1 MKNKISKK
9 RIIDQVNEVYKKK
22 NPSTYIKDFNKKKI
36 KLLVDNRKKFLLEK
50 LHLPPRIFRNSEL
63 LDLGC
68 GSGQNSIFYDWY
80 GSNCTLVEFDKS
92 SFLNTKK
99 LFEQFSQNKTTFVN
113 KDLFKFNTKKKFDF
127 VISNGVAHHT
137 HDIRKNINHAA
148 KFLKKDGIL
157 ILGIGETNGFFQRH
171 LQRHILFNVAKDNDD
186 IIKISKLLFKENL
199 LRAKKYGGR
208 SEDEIIYDTYLNP
221 KIETLSFDQVQNIF
235 NRNQLSLYSL
245 DENEFNI
252 ENLYG
257 NNSEQYKVIFKN
269 KKSFLRKN
277 YFLNSVINFSLS
289 KETKKFKSPEIDK
302 INKVNKMQNNLTNM
316 FNDQTPNNHKL
327 KEINNILKIYKNKIK
342 NIKKIDIID
351 KKNLILFLNETKKV
365 LNILKLKDNKIKI
378 EKLYSVIRK
387 NKKLFRKL
395 NGKGMNYFVGIKY

>member
-1 MKNKISKK
+1 MNNKISKK
-9 RIIDQVNEVYKKK
+9 IIDQVNEVYKEK
-22 NPSTYIKDFNKKKI
+22 NPSTYIKDFDKKKI
-36 KLLVDNRKKFLLEK
+36 KLLIDNRKKFLLEK
-50 LHLPPRIFRNSEL
+50 LHLPPRIFKNSEL

-80 GSNCTLVEFDKS
+80 GANCTLVEFDKK

-99 LFEQFSQNKTTFVN
+99 LFKQFSQNKTTFIN
-113 KDLFKFNTKKKFDF
+113 NDLFKFNTKKKFDF

-171 LQRHILFNVAKDNDD
+171 LQRHILFNVAKDHDD

-221 KIETLSFDQVQNIF
+221 KIQTLSFDQVQNIF
-235 NRNQLSLYSL
+235 NRNKLSLYSL

-257 NNSEQYKVIFKN
+257 NNSKQYKVIFKN
-269 KKSFLRKN
+269 KKKILNKDF
-277 YFLNSVINFSLS
+277 FLNSIINFSLS
-289 KETKKFKSPEIDK
+289 EESRKFKSRDMQK
-302 INKVNKMQNNLTNM
+302 INKVNRMHNNLTDM

-327 KEINNILKIYKNKIK
+327 KEIDNFLKIYKNKIK
-342 NIKKIDIID
+342 NIKKIDLID
-351 KKNLILFLNETKKV
+351 KKNLILFLNETQNI
-365 LNILKLKDNKIKI
+365 LNILKFKNNKIKI
-378 EKLYSVIRK
+378 AKLYSAIK
-387 NKKLFRKL
+387 NNKKLFRKL

>member
-1 MKNKISKK
+1 MNNKISKK
-9 RIIDQVNEVYKKK
+9 IIDQVNEVYKEK
-22 NPSTYIKDFNKKKI
+22 NPSTYIKDFDKKKI
-36 KLLVDNRKKFLLEK
+36 KLLIDNRKKFLLEK
-50 LHLPPRIFRNSEL
+50 LHLPPRIFKNSEL

-80 GSNCTLVEFDKS
+80 GANCTLVEFDKK

-99 LFEQFSQNKTTFVN
+99 LFKQFSQNKTTFIN
-113 KDLFKFNTKKKFDF
+113 NDLFKFNTKKKFDF

-171 LQRHILFNVAKDNDD
+171 LQRHILFNVAKDHDD

-221 KIETLSFDQVQNIF
+221 KIQTLSFDQVQNIF
-235 NRNQLSLYSL
+235 SKNKLSLYSL

-257 NNSEQYKVIFKN
+257 NNSKQYKVIFKN
-269 KKSFLRKN
+269 KKKILDKDF
-277 YFLNSVINFSLS
+277 FLNSIINFSLS
-289 KETKKFKSPEIDK
+289 EESRKFKSRDMQK
-302 INKVNKMQNNLTNM
+302 INKVNRMHNNLTDM

-327 KEINNILKIYKNKIK
+327 KEIDNFLKIYKNKIK
-342 NIKKIDIID
+342 NIKKIDLID
-351 KKNLILFLNETKKV
+351 KKNLILFLNETQNI
-365 LNILKLKDNKIKI
+365 LNILKFKNNKIKI
-378 EKLYSVIRK
+378 AKLYSAIK
-387 NKKLFRKL
+387 NNKKLFRKL

>member
-1 MKNKISKK
+1 MNNKISKK
-9 RIIDQVNEVYKKK
+9 IIDQVNEVYKEK
-22 NPSTYIKDFNKKKI
+22 NPSTYIKDFDKKKI
-36 KLLVDNRKKFLLEK
+36 KLLIDNRKKFLLEK
-50 LHLPPRIFRNSEL
+50 LHLPPRIFKNSEL

-80 GSNCTLVEFDKS
+80 GANCTLVEFDKK

-99 LFEQFSQNKTTFVN
+99 LFKQFSQNKTTFIN
-113 KDLFKFNTKKKFDF
+113 NDLFKFNTKKKFDF

-137 HDIRKNINHAA
+137 HDIRKNISHAA

-171 LQRHILFNVAKDNDD
+171 LQRHILFNVAKDHDD

-221 KIETLSFDQVQNIF
+221 KIQTLSFDQVQNIF
-235 NRNQLSLYSL
+235 SKNKLSLYSL

-257 NNSEQYKVIFKN
+257 NNSKQYKVIFKN
-269 KKSFLRKN
+269 KKKILDKDF
-277 YFLNSVINFSLS
+277 FLNSIINFSLS
-289 KETKKFKSPEIDK
+289 EESRKFKSRDMQK
-302 INKVNKMQNNLTNM
+302 INKVNRMHNNLTDM

-327 KEINNILKIYKNKIK
+327 KEIDSFLKIYKNKIK
-342 NIKKIDIID
+342 NIKKIDLID
-351 KKNLILFLNETKKV
+351 KKNLILFLNETQNI
-365 LNILKLKDNKIKI
+365 LNILKFKNNKIKI
-378 EKLYSVIRK
+378 AKLYSAIK
-387 NKKLFRKL
+387 NNKKLFRKL

>member
-1 MKNKISKK
+1 MNNKISKK
-9 RIIDQVNEVYKKK
+9 IIDQVNEVYKEK
-22 NPSTYIKDFNKKKI
+22 NPSTYIKDFDKKKI
-36 KLLVDNRKKFLLEK
+36 KLLIDNRKKFLLEK
-50 LHLPPRIFRNSEL
+50 LHLPPRIFKNSEL

-80 GSNCTLVEFDKS
+80 GANCTLVEFDKK

-99 LFEQFSQNKTTFVN
+99 LFKQFSQNKTTFIN
-113 KDLFKFNTKKKFDF
+113 NDLFKFNTKKKFDF

-171 LQRHILFNVAKDNDD
+171 LQRHILFNVAKDHDD

-221 KIETLSFDQVQNIF
+221 KIQTLSFDQVQNIF
-235 NRNQLSLYSL
+235 NRNKLSLYSL

-257 NNSEQYKVIFKN
+257 NNSKQYKVIFKN
-269 KKSFLRKN
+269 KKKILNKDF
-277 YFLNSVINFSLS
+277 FLNSIINFSLS
-289 KETKKFKSPEIDK
+289 RESHKFKSRDMQK
-302 INKVNKMQNNLTNM
+302 INKVNRMHNNLTDM

-327 KEINNILKIYKNKIK
+327 KEIDNFLKIYKNKIK
-342 NIKKIDIID
+342 NIKKIDLID
-351 KKNLILFLNETKKV
+351 KKNLILFLNETQNI
-365 LNILKLKDNKIKI
+365 LNILKFKNNKIKI
-378 EKLYSVIRK
+378 AKLYSAIK
-387 NKKLFRKL
+387 NNKKLFRKL

>member
-1 MKNKISKK
+1 MNNKISKK
-9 RIIDQVNEVYKKK
+9 IIDQVNEVYKEK
-22 NPSTYIKDFNKKKI
+22 NPSTYIKDFDKKKI
-36 KLLVDNRKKFLLEK
+36 KLLIDNRKKFLLEK
-50 LHLPPRIFRNSEL
+50 LHLPPRIFKNSEL

-80 GSNCTLVEFDKS
+80 GANCTLVEFDKK

-99 LFEQFSQNKTTFVN
+99 LFKQFSQNKTTFIN
-113 KDLFKFNTKKKFDF
+113 NDLFKFNTKKKFDF

-171 LQRHILFNVAKDNDD
+171 LQRHILFNVAKDHND

-221 KIETLSFDQVQNIF
+221 KIQTLSFDQVQNIF
-235 NRNQLSLYSL
+235 NRNKLSLYSL

-257 NNSEQYKVIFKN
+257 NNSKQYKVIFKN
-269 KKSFLRKN
+269 KKKILDKDF
-277 YFLNSVINFSLS
+277 FLNSIINFSLS
-289 KETKKFKSPEIDK
+289 EESRKFKSRDMQK
-302 INKVNKMQNNLTNM
+302 INKVNRMHNNLTDM

-327 KEINNILKIYKNKIK
+327 KEIDNFLKIYKNKIK
-342 NIKKIDIID
+342 NIKKIDLID
-351 KKNLILFLNETKKV
+351 KKNLILFLNETQNI
-365 LNILKLKDNKIKI
+365 LNILKFKNNKIKI
-378 EKLYSVIRK
+378 AKLYSAIK
-387 NKKLFRKL
+387 NNKKLFRKL

>member
-1 MKNKISKK
+1 MNNKISKK
-9 RIIDQVNEVYKKK
+9 IIDQVNEVYKEK
-22 NPSTYIKDFNKKKI
+22 NPSTYIKDFDKKKI
-36 KLLVDNRKKFLLEK
+36 KLLIDNRKKFLLEK
-50 LHLPPRIFRNSEL
+50 LHLPPRIFKNSEL

-80 GSNCTLVEFDKS
+80 GANCTLVEFDKN

-99 LFEQFSQNKTTFVN
+99 LFKQFSQNKTTFIN
-113 KDLFKFNTKKKFDF
+113 NDLFKFNTKKKFDF

-137 HDIRKNINHAA
+137 HDIRKNISHAT

-171 LQRHILFNVAKDNDD
+171 LQRHILFNVAKDHND

-221 KIETLSFDQVQNIF
+221 KIQTLSFDQVQNIF
-235 NRNQLSLYSL
+235 NRNKLSLYSL

-257 NNSEQYKVIFKN
+257 NNSKQYKVIFKN
-269 KKSFLRKN
+269 KKKILNKDF
-277 YFLNSVINFSLS
+277 FLNSIINFSLS
-289 KETKKFKSPEIDK
+289 KESHKFKSRDMKK
-302 INKVNKMQNNLTNM
+302 INKVNRMHNNLTDM

-327 KEINNILKIYKNKIK
+327 KEIDNFLKIYKNKIK
-342 NIKKIDIID
+342 NIKKIDLID
-351 KKNLILFLNETKKV
+351 KKNLILFLNETQNI
-365 LNILKLKDNKIKI
+365 LNILKFKNNKIKI
-378 EKLYSVIRK
+378 AKLYSAIK
-387 NKKLFRKL
+387 NNKKLFRKL

>member
-1 MKNKISKK
+1 MNNKISKK
-9 RIIDQVNEVYKKK
+9 IIDQVNEVYKEK
-22 NPSTYIKDFNKKKI
+22 NPSTYIKDFDKKKI
-36 KLLVDNRKKFLLEK
+36 KLLIDNRKKFLLEK
-50 LHLPPRIFRNSEL
+50 LHLPPRIFKNSEL

-80 GSNCTLVEFDKS
+80 GANCTLVEFDKK

-99 LFEQFSQNKTTFVN
+99 LFKQFSQNKTTFIN
-113 KDLFKFNTKKKFDF
+113 NDLFKFNTKKKFDF

-171 LQRHILFNVAKDNDD
+171 LQRHILFNVAKDHDD

-221 KIETLSFDQVQNIF
+221 KIQTLSFDQVQNIF
-235 NRNQLSLYSL
+235 SKNKLSLYSL

-257 NNSEQYKVIFKN
+257 NNSKQYKVIFKN
-269 KKSFLRKN
+269 KKKILNKDF
-277 YFLNSVINFSLS
+277 FLNSIINFSLS
-289 KETKKFKSPEIDK
+289 RESHKFKSRDMQK
-302 INKVNKMQNNLTNM
+302 INKVNRMHNNLTDM

-327 KEINNILKIYKNKIK
+327 KEIDNFLKIYKNKIK
-342 NIKKIDIID
+342 NIKKIDLID
-351 KKNLILFLNETKKV
+351 KKNLILFLNETQNI
-365 LNILKLKDNKIKI
+365 LNILKFKNNKIKI
-378 EKLYSVIRK
+378 AKLYSAIK
-387 NKKLFRKL
+387 NNKKLFRKL